1 MRGSAVA
8 VGAAAIGLLAG
19 AVPAGAAGAGGDRDA
34 QRAVLAAGYEM
45 NEPSGAT
52 RMNDSSGHG
61 LHGVVDQDGVDTG
74 FRFGGATGY
83 HWTRRAPNQAPAS
96 PERVVTVRDA
106 AQLDPG
112 TDVFTVA
119 LRYRTREN
127 FGNIIQ
133 KGQSRS
139 NGGQWKFQNPQGR
152 PSCLFKGSAG
162 RATARAPVALSDN
175 RWHRLECVRAPD
187 SVTMYVDG
195 TRVSRRNA
203 ATGSIDNTSPLTV
216 GGKRNCDQIT
226 VTCDYFSG
234 DIDYVRIRRG

>member
-1 MRGSAVA
+1 MRGSAV
-8 VGAAAIGLLAG
+8 VVAAATIGLLG
-19 AVPAGAAGAGGDRDA
+19 AVIPAGAAGAAADRDA

-45 NEPSGAT
+45 NEPPGAT

-61 LHGVVDQDGVDTG
+61 LHGVIDQDGVDTG
-74 FRFGGATGY
+74 FRYGGATGY
-83 HWTRRAPNQAPAS
+83 HWTRRAPNKAPAS
-96 PERVVTVRDA
+96 PERVITVRDA
-106 AQLDPG
+106 PQLDPG

-119 LRYRTREN
+119 IRYRTREN

-162 RATARAPVALSDN
+162 RATARSPVALNDN
-175 RWHRLECVRAPD
+175 RWHRLKCVRAPG

-195 TRVSRRNA
+195 ARVSRKNA
-203 ATGSIDNTSPLTV
+203 ATGSIDNSVPLTV

-234 DIDYVRIRRG
+234 DIDYVRISRG